1 MFMSCVIMREK
12 KMGVCVCVYVVV
24 CNEDVVRPFKKK
36 WKPAVMFTAGNT
48 DAEIEDSLK
57 DKIGRVTTSIAVRE
71 D

>member
-1 MFMSCVIMREK
+1 MKEIEIEK
-12 KMGVCVCVYVVV
+12 CMGLSYPIPAT
-24 CNEDVVRPFKKK
+24 NEGMERV

-48 DAEIEDSLK
+48 DVEIEDSLK